1 MIHESVASA
10 LVIKGRIVT
19 AQVERRDIIH
29 RESKRE
35 DTKLLPKYWP
45 IFKILSLL
53 DSVGNL

>member
-1 MIHESVASA
+1 MYLYLLLYFVKYTNLNKKNEFINFYTVSQ
-10 LVIKGRIVT
+10 KK
-19 AQVERRDIIH
+19 Q
-29 RESKRE
+29 